1 MPFGAVLLVLGAALC
16 HSTWNLLLKRT
27 SRPLDLW
34 PRALLTGVVLTSPVL
49 FVHPLREVSTLGW
62 TMIVLSGLFETGY
75 VFSLAAAY
83 RAGELSL
90 VYPLARGTAPLV
102 VTPLAAAMFGE
113 RPSASGLVAIV
124 LVVTGI
130 YASYARGLR
139 SASAPGSRRAAGLAL
154 LTGVMTAGYS
164 LVNSVGVR
172 HVPVALY
179 GFLVFVV
186 NVALLCL
193 VLRWRGQPSFKGGR
207 GAWVRTTAIGVLMM
221 TAYLAVLLAMSQ
233 APVSYVVA
241 GREVSIVVGALL
253 GVVVL
258 GERDG
263 RARLGGALLIFL
275 GLVVLALSR

>member
-1 MPFGAVLLVLGAALC
+1 VLLV
-16 HSTWNLLLKRT
+16 
-27 SRPLDLW
+27 
-34 PRALLTGVVLTSPVL
+34 
-49 FVHPLREVSTLGW
+49 HPLGEVSWFGW
-62 TMIVLSGLFETGY
+62 AMILLSGLFETGY

-102 VTPLAAAMFGE
+102 VTPLAAAMFGD

-139 SASAPGSRRAAGLAL
+139 SAGAPGSRRAAGLAV

-172 HVPVALY
+172 SVPVPLY

-186 NVALLCL
+186 NVVLLCL
-193 VLRWRGQPSFKGGR
+193 VLRWRGLPILVAGR
-207 GAWVRTTAIGVLMM
+207 GPWIRTTAIGVLMM
-221 TAYLAVLLAMSQ
+221 AAYLAVLLAMSQ

-241 GREVSIVVGALL
+241 GREVSIVVGAVL

-258 GERDG
+258 GERDV
-263 RARLGGALLIFL
+263 RARLAGAVLIFL